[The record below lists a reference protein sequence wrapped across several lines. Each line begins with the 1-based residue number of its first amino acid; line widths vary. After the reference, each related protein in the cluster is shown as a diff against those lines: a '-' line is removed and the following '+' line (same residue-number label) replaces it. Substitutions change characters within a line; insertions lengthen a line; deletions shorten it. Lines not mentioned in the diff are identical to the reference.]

1 VRAATDRSE
10 TPVVS
15 FLRRPELPGLELVRY
30 PSLTRGWRG
39 IPEAYTWFTM
49 IAWLEG
55 DVEVHSRGVRAPCE
69 PASVTVGEPGEPYAL
84 RPRSAM
90 RGEFRVIRVDTP
102 LLDTIVEEVGL
113 RPGASPFPRAPL
125 RHEHHARRFA
135 QCYEAIATGERL
147 AVEQRLATFVA
158 GLLGAGGDASEAAP
172 PGAHGGI
179 ERARELL
186 HATFHTQ
193 VPLDE
198 LAQAAGMDRF
208 RFLRAFAQ
216 QLGMTPHAAYQM
228 QLRVARAR
236 RLIAA
241 NVPLAEVALAVGYS
255 EQSALQRPFKRL
267 VGVTPGAYARSVRA

>member
-1 VRAATDRSE
+1 
-10 TPVVS
+10 VS
-15 FLRRPELPGLELVRY
+15 FLRRSELPGLELVRY
-30 PSLTRGWRG
+30 PALTRGWRG
-39 IPEAYTWFTM
+39 IPEAYTWFTL
-49 IAWLEG
+49 IPWLEG
-55 DVEVHSRGVRAPCE
+55 AVEVHSRGVRAPCE

-102 LLDTIVEEVGL
+102 VLDAIIDEVGL
-113 RPGASPFPRAPL
+113 RRGDYPFPRAPV
-125 RHEHHARRFA
+125 RHQRHARRFA
-135 QCYEAIATGERL
+135 QCYDAIATGERL
-147 AVEQRLATFVA
+147 AVEQRLLTFVA
-158 GLLGAGGDASEAAP
+158 GLLVGAASGASDARRSR
-172 PGAHGGI
+172 AHGGI

-186 HATFHTQ
+186 HARFHAQ
-193 VPLDE
+193 VTLDE

-208 RFLRAFAQ
+208 RFLRTFSQ
-216 QLGMTPHAAYQM
+216 QLGVTPHAYQI
-228 QLRVARAR
+228 QLRIARAR

>member
-1 VRAATDRSE
+1 MRGTTDRSDPPE
-10 TPVVS
+10 VS

-30 PSLTRGWRG
+30 PALTRGWRG

-49 IAWLEG
+49 IPWLEG
-55 DVEVHSRGVRAPCE
+55 EVDVHSRGVRAPCA

-102 LLDTIVEEVGL
+102 VLDAIIDEVGL
-113 RPGASPFPRAPL
+113 RRGDYPFPRAPV
-125 RHEHHARRFA
+125 RQQRHARRFA

-147 AVEQRLATFVA
+147 AVEQRLLAFVA
-158 GLLGAGGDASEAAP
+158 GLLGAASGASEARRS
-172 PGAHGGI
+172 GAQAGI

-186 HATFHTQ
+186 HTRFHAQLT
-193 VPLDE
+193 LDE

-216 QLGMTPHAAYQM
+216 QLGMTPHAYQI
-228 QLRVARAR
+228 QLRIARAR

-267 VGVTPGAYARSVRA
+267 VGVTPGAYARSARA